1 MNLKSYLSGL
11 GLGIIV
17 TALILSI
24 AGGKKEMSDDEIMS
38 RAQELGMTDTAEVLT
53 KETDSTSAKVTGTT
67 VAKTA
72 STSAAKETGTA
83 EAKATSTTAAKE
95 TGTAEAKATSKA
107 AAKETGTTEAK
118 ATSTTSAKK
127 KDSTVTSSSST
138 EKAKTASIS
147 SSTQVSSTS
156 SQKTVS
162 TSSKKETEAGAAGK
176 TQTITIVAGDSSYS
190 VAQKLEKAG
199 LVESAAEYD
208 SYLCSNG
215 YDRKIRTGT
224 FTVTD
229 GDSKEQIANAI
240 TGR

>member
-67 VAKTA
+67 AAKTA
-72 STSAAKETGTA
+72 STTSVTSTEKAKTAASVTSTEK
-83 EAKATSTTAAKE
+83 AKTATSV
-95 TGTAEAKATSKA
+95 
-107 AAKETGTTEAK
+107 
-118 ATSTTSAKK
+118 TSTEKARTA
-127 KDSTVTSSSST
+127 TSSSST
-138 EKAKTASIS
+138 EKAKTAKTTATSSTEKAKTAKTTVTSS
-147 SSTQVSSTS
+147 SSTQVASTS
-156 SQKTVS
+156 SQKKVS
-162 TSSKKETEAGAAGK
+162 TSSKKETEAGTAGK

-208 SYLCSNG
+208 SYLCANG

>member
-67 VAKTA
+67 AAKTA
-72 STSAAKETGTA
+72 STTSVTSTEKAKTA
-83 EAKATSTTAAKE
+83 TSVTSTEKATTA
-95 TGTAEAKATSKA
+95 
-107 AAKETGTTEAK
+107 
-118 ATSTTSAKK
+118 
-127 KDSTVTSSSST
+127 TSSSST
-138 EKAKTASIS
+138 EKAKTAKTTATSS

-156 SQKTVS
+156 SQKKVS
-162 TSSKKETEAGAAGK
+162 TSSQKETEAGTVGK

-208 SYLCSNG
+208 SYLCANG

>member
-67 VAKTA
+67 AAKTA
-72 STSAAKETGTA
+72 STTSVTSTEKAKTAASVTSTEK
-83 EAKATSTTAAKE
+83 AKTATSV
-95 TGTAEAKATSKA
+95 
-107 AAKETGTTEAK
+107 
-118 ATSTTSAKK
+118 TSTEKARTA
-127 KDSTVTSSSST
+127 TSSSST
-138 EKAKTASIS
+138 EKAKTAKTTATSS

-156 SQKTVS
+156 SQKKVS
-162 TSSKKETEAGAAGK
+162 TSSQKETEAGTAGK

-208 SYLCSNG
+208 SYLCANG

>member
-53 KETDSTSAKVTGTT
+53 KETDSTSAKVAGTT
-67 VAKTA
+67 AAKTA
-72 STSAAKETGTA
+72 STTSVTSTEKAKTAASVTSTEK
-83 EAKATSTTAAKE
+83 AKTATSV
-95 TGTAEAKATSKA
+95 
-107 AAKETGTTEAK
+107 
-118 ATSTTSAKK
+118 TSTEKARTA
-127 KDSTVTSSSST
+127 TSSSST
-138 EKAKTASIS
+138 EKAKTAKTTATSS

-156 SQKTVS
+156 SQKKVS
-162 TSSKKETEAGAAGK
+162 TSSQKETEAGTVGK

-208 SYLCSNG
+208 SYLCANG

>member
-67 VAKTA
+67 AAKTA
-72 STSAAKETGTA
+72 STTSVTSTEKAKTAASVTSTEK
-83 EAKATSTTAAKE
+83 AKTATSV
-95 TGTAEAKATSKA
+95 
-107 AAKETGTTEAK
+107 
-118 ATSTTSAKK
+118 TSTEKAK
-127 KDSTVTSSSST
+127 TATSSSST
-138 EKAKTASIS
+138 EKAKTAKTTATSSTEKAKTAKTTVTSS
-147 SSTQVSSTS
+147 SSTQVASTS
-156 SQKTVS
+156 SQKKVS
-162 TSSKKETEAGAAGK
+162 TSSKKETEAGTAGK

-208 SYLCSNG
+208 SYLCANG

>member
-67 VAKTA
+67 AAKTVSTTSVTSTEKAKTA
-72 STSAAKETGTA
+72 ASVTSTEKAKT
-83 EAKATSTTAAKE
+83 ATSV
-95 TGTAEAKATSKA
+95 
-107 AAKETGTTEAK
+107 
-118 ATSTTSAKK
+118 TSTEKAK
-127 KDSTVTSSSST
+127 TATSSSST
-138 EKAKTASIS
+138 EKAKTAKTTVTSS
-147 SSTQVSSTS
+147 SSTQVASTS
-156 SQKTVS
+156 SQKKVS
-162 TSSKKETEAGAAGK
+162 TSSKKETEAGTAGK

-208 SYLCSNG
+208 SYLCANG

>member
-67 VAKTA
+67 AAKTVSTTSVTSTEKAKTA
-72 STSAAKETGTA
+72 ASVTSTEKAKT
-83 EAKATSTTAAKE
+83 ATSV
-95 TGTAEAKATSKA
+95 
-107 AAKETGTTEAK
+107 
-118 ATSTTSAKK
+118 TSTEKAK
-127 KDSTVTSSSST
+127 TATSSSST
-138 EKAKTASIS
+138 EKAKTAKTTATSS
-147 SSTQVSSTS
+147 SSTQVASTS
-156 SQKTVS
+156 SQKKVS
-162 TSSKKETEAGAAGK
+162 TSSKKETEAGTAGK

-208 SYLCSNG
+208 SYLCANG

>member
-67 VAKTA
+67 AAKTVSTTSVTSTEKAKTA
-72 STSAAKETGTA
+72 TSV
-83 EAKATSTTAAKE
+83 TSTEKAKTA
-95 TGTAEAKATSKA
+95 
-107 AAKETGTTEAK
+107 
-118 ATSTTSAKK
+118 
-127 KDSTVTSSSST
+127 TSSSST
-138 EKAKTASIS
+138 EKAKTAKTTATSSTEKAKTAKTTVTSS
-147 SSTQVSSTS
+147 SSTQVASTS
-156 SQKTVS
+156 SQKKVS
-162 TSSKKETEAGAAGK
+162 TSSKKETEAGTAGK

-208 SYLCSNG
+208 SYLCANG

>member
-67 VAKTA
+67 AAKTA
-72 STSAAKETGTA
+72 STTSV
-83 EAKATSTTAAKE
+83 TSTEKAKTAA
-95 TGTAEAKATSKA
+95 SV
-107 AAKETGTTEAK
+107 
-118 ATSTTSAKK
+118 TSTEKAK
-127 KDSTVTSSSST
+127 TATSSSST
-138 EKAKTASIS
+138 EKAKTAKTTATSS

-156 SQKTVS
+156 SQKKVS
-162 TSSKKETEAGAAGK
+162 TSSQKETEAGTVGK

-208 SYLCSNG
+208 SYLCANG

>member
-67 VAKTA
+67 AAKTA
-72 STSAAKETGTA
+72 STTSVTSTEKAKTAASVTSTEK
-83 EAKATSTTAAKE
+83 AKTATSV
-95 TGTAEAKATSKA
+95 
-107 AAKETGTTEAK
+107 
-118 ATSTTSAKK
+118 TSTEKARTA
-127 KDSTVTSSSST
+127 TSSSST
-138 EKAKTASIS
+138 EKAKTAKTTATSSTEKAKTAKTTVTSS
-147 SSTQVSSTS
+147 SSTQVASTS
-156 SQKTVS
+156 SQKKVS
-162 TSSKKETEAGAAGK
+162 TSSKKETEAGTAGK

-208 SYLCSNG
+208 SYLCANG

-224 FTVTD
+224 FTVTN

>member
-67 VAKTA
+67 AAKTA
-72 STSAAKETGTA
+72 STTSVTSTEKAKT
-83 EAKATSTTAAKE
+83 ATSV
-95 TGTAEAKATSKA
+95 
-107 AAKETGTTEAK
+107 
-118 ATSTTSAKK
+118 TSTEKAK
-127 KDSTVTSSSST
+127 TATSSSST
-138 EKAKTASIS
+138 EKAKTAKTTATSSTEKAKTAKTTVTSS
-147 SSTQVSSTS
+147 SSTQVASTS
-156 SQKTVS
+156 SQKKVS
-162 TSSKKETEAGAAGK
+162 TSSKKETEAGTAGK

-208 SYLCSNG
+208 SYLCANG